1 MKATTLAVVLA
12 IGAGIGWTARE
23 PQRAGVLDGTEDIVV
38 QHPQRN
44 AFGMGSSK
52 TRVRLYG
59 AGDEDFAP
67 MPEGTSNATLWIVT
81 INGINYRGVAQQ

>member
-1 MKATTLAVVLA
+1 MKSATLAVVLA
-12 IGAGIGWTARE
+12 IGAVIGWTARE
-23 PQRAGVLDGTEDIVV
+23 PQQVGVVDGTGDIVV

-67 MPEGTSNATLWIVT
+67 MPEGTSNATLWIET
-81 INGINYRGVAQQ
+81 INGTNYRGVARE